1 MQAVMDY
8 FSGTTV
14 VQVDKGGF
22 PSICRNTP
30 CELQMTELLLEGN
43 LCVNFCGSAGQRV
56 REFVDEFLGCDENQ
70 TGSVRYLPE

>member
-1 MQAVMDY
+1 M
-8 FSGTTV
+8 S
-14 VQVDKGGF
+14 F

-56 REFVDEFLGCDENQ
+56 REFVDEFLGCDGNQ
-70 TGSVRYLPE
+70 LGSVR